1 MLLGNVTRITWI
13 TAMTQSGLVPELVG
27 RFRLGG
33 QILLCIN
40 NSKSVHFRVV
50 NRGQERGDRGE
61 GRFGV
66 RTVLFNVNV
75 NDKHA
80 SFATFQLRCTVHA
93 YFVAKM

>member
-1 MLLGNVTRITWI
+1 M
-13 TAMTQSGLVPELVG
+13 VG

-33 QILLCIN
+33 QIWLCMN

-66 RTVLFNVNV
+66 RTVLFNVN
-75 NDKHA
+75 DKYA
-80 SFATFQLRCTVHA
+80 SVATFQLRCIAYA
-93 YFVAKM
+93 YFVAKMSKIAIPHFGGQV

>member
-1 MLLGNVTRITWI
+1 M
-13 TAMTQSGLVPELVG
+13 G

-33 QILLCIN
+33 QIWLCMN

-66 RTVLFNVNV
+66 RTVLFNINV
-75 NDKHA
+75 NDKYA
-80 SFATFQLRCTVHA
+80 SVATFQLRCTVNT
-93 YFVAKM
+93 YFVAKMSKIAITHFGGQV